1 MSDTIETKEIMKT
14 YDIPDVEIFRSGEWT
29 DSAGRRTEYTAEDI
43 AEMAAASAALEGRLE
58 APVKLGHDP
67 EQPLLRS
74 DGLPAAGWLRN
85 VRAAG
90 GRLFADLAGVPGKLY
105 ELIRAGAYK
114 KRSLEVLHNYRDEAT
129 GRVYRHV
136 AAGLALLGAN
146 LPAIGSLADIRA
158 LYAGAAGGSATYFYE
173 AATGGEEA
181 GEGVPYAAVGED
193 ADAQQAGAAERVEG
207 LLEVIALLEARV
219 AELESLIADETA
231 PDDDVEALDEI
242 EGTPLTDDESG
253 EATEEIITEE
263 TNEEADMDNGTVFDE
278 AAERLSAALE
288 ELEELRRRES
298 ERRWRDRESFMAAH
312 ARKVPPAHREVVS
325 EVLALL
331 DGDFSVSEYS
341 AAGGGVAAGFRLF
354 IASIADHPAMSEYGR
369 ERGELYGYAAA
380 DEDEDTVDA
389 RIRRYCEEH
398 GLNPDNATDY
408 ASAALAILAYEKPPE
423 QGAVDEDEGDFDE
436 LRESNENFAK
446 LLAHEAGTGY
456 TVNMTSNNKS
466 SGCAAC
472 RGAADV
478 SAHGWWKDIE
488 RGVKGERKEIER
500 EVKETKNELKN
511 KIKDLPYDAIEGL
524 AGKLQGIDNDYR
536 RCRLNANEK
545 NYPPRWEGIRTG
557 DFCNDMAVESA
568 RNLIRTTRLVLDLFF
583 DVGSGANKTV
593 STLLGYTEYDQ
604 IRKGLYNG
612 INMFAH
618 SNLIKDGM
626 RILRYF
632 DFLNK
637 PI

>member
-29 DSAGRRTEYTAEDI
+29 DSAGRRTEYTADDI
-43 AEMAAASAALEGRLE
+43 AAMAAASAALEGRLE

-129 GRVYRHV
+129 GRVYKHV

-158 LYAGAAGGSATYFYE
+158 LYAGAADGSATYFYE

-181 GEGVPYAAVGED
+181 EEGAPYAADGED
-193 ADAQQAGAAERVEG
+193 ADAQSDGTAEQVEG

-219 AELESLIADETA
+219 AELESLIDDAVPEDDIEA
-231 PDDDVEALDEI
+231 PDEI

-253 EATEEIITEE
+253 EAPEEIITEE
-263 TNEEADMDNGTVFDE
+263 TDEEADMDNGTVFDE

-298 ERRWRDRESFMAAH
+298 ERRWRERESFMSAH
-312 ARKVPPAHREVVS
+312 ARKVPPAYREVVS

-331 DGDFSVSEYS
+331 DGDFAVSEYS
-341 AAGGGVAAGFRLF
+341 AAGGGVAAGFRRF
-354 IASIADHPAMSEYGR
+354 IASISDHPAMSEYGR
-369 ERGELYGYAAA
+369 ERGERYCYAAA

-398 GLNPDNATDY
+398 GLNPDNATD
-408 ASAALAILAYEKPPE
+408 
-423 QGAVDEDEGDFDE
+423 
-436 LRESNENFAK
+436 
-446 LLAHEAGTGY
+446 
-456 TVNMTSNNKS
+456 
-466 SGCAAC
+466 
-472 RGAADV
+472 
-478 SAHGWWKDIE
+478 
-488 RGVKGERKEIER
+488 
-500 EVKETKNELKN
+500 
-511 KIKDLPYDAIEGL
+511 
-524 AGKLQGIDNDYR
+524 
-536 RCRLNANEK
+536 
-545 NYPPRWEGIRTG
+545 
-557 DFCNDMAVESA
+557 
-568 RNLIRTTRLVLDLFF
+568 
-583 DVGSGANKTV
+583 
-593 STLLGYTEYDQ
+593 
-604 IRKGLYNG
+604 
-612 INMFAH
+612 
-618 SNLIKDGM
+618 
-626 RILRYF
+626 
-632 DFLNK
+632 
-637 PI
+637 